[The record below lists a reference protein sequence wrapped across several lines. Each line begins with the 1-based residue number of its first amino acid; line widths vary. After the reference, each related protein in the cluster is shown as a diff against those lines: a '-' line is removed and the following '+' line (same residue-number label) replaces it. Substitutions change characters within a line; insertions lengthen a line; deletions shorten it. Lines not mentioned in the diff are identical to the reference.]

1 MTPCYKRGKGVQG
14 GSYNNEDIFSFL
26 CRQAVVTEGGK
37 VLLLGREGG
46 TSRQTELRLTS
57 VAAFY
62 KTRLLAAD
70 DDGNV
75 DFVVDHVAS

>member
-26 CRQAVVTEGGK
+26 CRQAVVTKGGK
-37 VLLLGREGG
+37 VLLVGRKGG

-62 KTRLLAAD
+62 KTRLQAAD

-75 DFVVDHVAS
+75 DFVVH

>member
-1 MTPCYKRGKGVQG
+1 MFREALTIMRIFFLFFVGRRWLQKGERCYCWG
-14 GSYNNEDIFSFL
+14 E
-26 CRQAVVTEGGK
+26 
-37 VLLLGREGG
+37 EGG

-62 KTRLLAAD
+62 KTRLQAAD

>member
-26 CRQAVVTEGGK
+26 CRQALVTEGGK
-37 VLLLGREGG
+37 VLLLGRKGG

-62 KTRLLAAD
+62 KTRLQAAD
-70 DDGNV
+70 DDGNANFIV
-75 DFVVDHVAS
+75 H

>member
-1 MTPCYKRGKGVQG
+1 M
-14 GSYNNEDIFSFL
+14 NIFSFL
-26 CRQAVVTEGGK
+26 CRQALVTEGGK
-37 VLLLGREGG
+37 VLLLLGEGG

-62 KTRLLAAD
+62 KTRLQAAD

-75 DFVVDHVAS
+75 DFVVH

>member
-1 MTPCYKRGKGVQG
+1 M
-14 GSYNNEDIFSFL
+14 NILSFL
-26 CRQAVVTEGGK
+26 CRQALVTEGGK
-37 VLLLGREGG
+37 VLLLGEGGG

-62 KTRLLAAD
+62 KTRLQAAD

-75 DFVVDHVAS
+75 DFVVH

>member
-1 MTPCYKRGKGVQG
+1 MTPCYKRGKGVQR

-26 CRQAVVTEGGK
+26 CRQAVVTKGGK
-37 VLLLGREGG
+37 VLLVGRGG

-62 KTRLLAAD
+62 KTRLQAAD

>member
-1 MTPCYKRGKGVQG
+1 M
-14 GSYNNEDIFSFL
+14 NIFSFL
-26 CRQAVVTEGGK
+26 CRQALVTKGGK

-62 KTRLLAAD
+62 KTRLQAAD

>member
-26 CRQAVVTEGGK
+26 CRQALVTEEGK
-37 VLLLGREGG
+37 VATVGEGG

-62 KTRLLAAD
+62 KTRLQAAD
-70 DDGNV
+70 DDGNAN
-75 DFVVDHVAS
+75 FVVDHVAS